1 MTSYEPVIG
10 LEVHCQ
16 LKTNSKLFC
25 GCSTAFGAEPNAQTC
40 PVCLGMPG
48 VLPVMNKEA
57 LRFSLRI
64 GEALGCVIR
73 KQSRFARK
81 NYFYPDSPKGYQTSQ
96 FAQPVLEGGVVT
108 IDLHYGST
116 RNIQLTRIHLEEDA
130 GKTIHSDSH
139 NVSYVDLN
147 RCGVPLI
154 EIVSEPVIRSAEEAS
169 AYLKELRNIVRY
181 LDICDGHMEQGSFR
195 CDANVSVRPVGR
207 EALGTRVEL
216 KNINS
221 FNYVKRGIE
230 YEIARQ
236 IELIEDGGRVV
247 QETRLWDSNVGR
259 SKPMRSKEDAHDYR
273 YFPCPDLL
281 PLVVPEDLWN
291 EVKSTLPELPRAR
304 RKRYQSAYDLSS
316 YDADVLTSEK
326 EISEYFQSLVDT
338 GASPKIAANWVQGEL
353 RGRLNADGLEM
364 NQSPVSPQALG
375 QILQRIAQGKLSGNL
390 AKKVFARVYDGEE
403 IATVLNEVGEQLTDT
418 GAIETQVVSVL
429 DAHPDEIQSYLDG
442 KNKVFGF
449 FMGKVMQATAGKA
462 NPGAVK
468 QILTEQ
474 LEKRK

>member
-1 MTSYEPVIG
+1 
-10 LEVHCQ
+10 
-16 LKTNSKLFC
+16 
-25 GCSTAFGAEPNAQTC
+25 
-40 PVCLGMPG
+40 
-48 VLPVMNKEA
+48 
-57 LRFSLRI
+57 
-64 GEALGCVIR
+64 
-73 KQSRFARK
+73 
-81 NYFYPDSPKGYQTSQ
+81 
-96 FAQPVLEGGVVT
+96 
-108 IDLHYGST
+108 
-116 RNIQLTRIHLEEDA
+116 
-130 GKTIHSDSH
+130 
-139 NVSYVDLN
+139 
-147 RCGVPLI
+147 
-154 EIVSEPVIRSAEEAS
+154 
-169 AYLKELRNIVRY
+169 
-181 LDICDGHMEQGSFR
+181 
-195 CDANVSVRPVGR
+195 
-207 EALGTRVEL
+207 
-216 KNINS
+216 
-221 FNYVKRGIE
+221 
-230 YEIARQ
+230 
-236 IELIEDGGRVV
+236 
-247 QETRLWDSNVGR
+247 
-259 SKPMRSKEDAHDYR
+259 EDAHDYR